1 MPTRIKRLFERNA
14 FLRNVG
20 ILAGGTAFSQLL
32 IALSLPILTR
42 LYTAEDFSHLA
53 VYMALMGVF
62 TVVACLRFNLAIPL
76 PDDDRDGLSL
86 TVIALISGLIFSAI
100 LAIPIALFP
109 AEIASLVG
117 KPSFL
122 PYLWMLPFGVFL
134 ASGYAAL
141 QYWSSR
147 KKRFPL
153 IAKTQLTQ
161 AIGGSGAQLAL
172 GVGSPSPFGL
182 IFGHMLFGGL
192 GIFGLLRAG
201 LKLEKELLKSVTFSR
216 VVENVKKYRRFPVY
230 SVPEAFFNTA
240 GVQVPVLIVAAY
252 AIGPEAGYL
261 MLAMRVLGLP
271 MTLIGRSVSQVYLA
285 EAPQKMR
292 EGQLL
297 AFTRATVISL
307 AKVGVVPLLVA
318 GIASP
323 YLFPILFGPEWER
336 AGYIVSWMVP
346 WFIIQFVTTPVSVV
360 LHVTGHL
367 GTAMLLQ
374 LSGTLLRIGSVT
386 LVALFEPYLL
396 VEVYSIS
403 GFLFYLIYFY
413 VILVVVRRNTKS
425 GVSRGVA

>member
-161 AIGGSGAQLAL
+161 AIGGAGAQLAL

-201 LKLEKELLKSVTFSR
+201 LKLDKELLKSVTLSR
-216 VVENVKKYRRFPVY
+216 LVENANKYRRFPVY

-240 GVQVPVLIVAAY
+240 GVQVPVLIIAAY

-297 AFTRATVISL
+297 AFTRTTVMSL
-307 AKVGVVPLLVA
+307 AKVGIVPLLAA

-323 YLFPILFGPEWER
+323 YLFPIIFGPEWGR
-336 AGYIVSWMVP
+336 AGFIVSWMVP
-346 WFIIQFVTTPVSVV
+346 WFLVQFVTTPVSVV

-367 GTAMLLQ
+367 ATAMVLQ
-374 LSGTLLRIGSVT
+374 FVGLILRVGTV
-386 LVALFEPYLL
+386 VALAYFEPVLL
-396 VEVYSIS
+396 VEFYALS
-403 GFLFYLIYFY
+403 GVVFYLIYLF
-413 VILVVVRRNTKS
+413 VISSVVRRNQPERS
-425 GVSRGVA
+425 FS